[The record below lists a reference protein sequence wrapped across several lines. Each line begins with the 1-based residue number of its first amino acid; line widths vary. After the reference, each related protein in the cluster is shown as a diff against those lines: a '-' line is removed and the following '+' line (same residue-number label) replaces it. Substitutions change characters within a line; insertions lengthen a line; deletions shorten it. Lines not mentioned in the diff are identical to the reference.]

1 MAVVNKYV
9 SSLLAAN
16 KLDMAA
22 LVNGAVPIM
31 MVQTEE
37 LAAGDS
43 AGSVYRFFKGLKPNL
58 IPVNLD
64 VYVDDAL
71 TDESDADIGFYEQ
84 SVGGVNGAVINKNV
98 LADSLD
104 LIPSG
109 GAVRGGADI
118 GDVVEGREAID
129 GLKSVDIADL
139 TKKIYEHCGHTVKN
153 WKPGYDLALT
163 INTGITTTGGTVTM
177 IATFIQG
184 S

>member
-9 SSLLAAN
+9 DADIEAGKIKN
-16 KLDMAA
+16 GA
-22 LVNGAVPIM
+22 LVNGARAIT

-43 AGSVYRFFKGLKPNL
+43 AGSVYRFFKGVSGNL
-58 IPVNLD
+58 IIHDID

-71 TDESDADIGFYEQ
+71 TDESDADIGLYEQ
-84 SVGGVNGAVINKNV
+84 SVFNGDDGAVIDADV
-98 LADSLD
+98 FADSLD
-104 LIPSG
+104 LIPAG

-129 GLKSVDIADL
+129 GMKNVDIANL
-139 TKKIYEHCGHTVKN
+139 TKKIYEHAGHTVLNSKA
-153 WKPGYDLALT
+153 GYDIALT

-177 IATFIQG
+177 IVKGTEG
-184 S
+184 